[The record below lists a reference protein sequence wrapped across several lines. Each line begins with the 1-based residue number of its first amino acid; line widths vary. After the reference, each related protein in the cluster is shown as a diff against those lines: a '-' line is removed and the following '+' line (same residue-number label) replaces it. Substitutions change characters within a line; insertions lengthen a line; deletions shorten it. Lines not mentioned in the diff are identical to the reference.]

1 MNSIL
6 KFGASWCDPCKILD
20 SRIEKLTEEEQ
31 KNIFSFDVDIC
42 ERELLSLYNVR
53 SVPYLIVKNPRNNIL
68 KRVSGLVTIETLE
81 ELLRL

>member
-20 SRIEKLTEEEQ
+20 LRIEKLTEEEQ

-53 SVPYLIVKNPRNNIL
+53 SVPYLIVKNPRNDIL